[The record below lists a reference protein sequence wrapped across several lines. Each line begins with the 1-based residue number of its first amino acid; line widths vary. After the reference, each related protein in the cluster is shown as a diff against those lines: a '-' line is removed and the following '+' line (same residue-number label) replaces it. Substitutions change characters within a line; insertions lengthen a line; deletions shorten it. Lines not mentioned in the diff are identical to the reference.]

1 MPNKKADDALVKDLK
16 EELET
21 SSESGDKQAEDSGE
35 ASVLT
40 KVKVGEDEIESD
52 ELAKLVAKG
61 KKALEIEKEQNIDIS
76 ELYPDYTRKSQLLKD
91 PEKLKEHLS
100 SQLGVALEQQSQSKS
115 NDGVEIPDEVKT
127 EIAKARKLGFLT
139 KEDVD
144 TIVEQAV
151 QKATARSVAEV
162 ELKTRLSELKD
173 KYDGSE
179 NAPIPVKFNEN
190 EVIEYILNN
199 FKGAN
204 KVPDPEDVFKLIH
217 LQDFQK
223 NAGATKKVVQTPP
236 VTEKAGSTGA
246 RVPKGREVPKFSDE
260 DAMKK
265 YIEEEFLQEQTE
277 V

>member
-1 MPNKKADDALVKDLK
+1 MPKTKADDALVKDIT

-21 SSESGDKQAEDSGE
+21 SSESGDEQAVDSSG
-35 ASVLT
+35 ASVST
-40 KVKVGEDEIESD
+40 KVKVGDEEIESD
-52 ELAKLVAKG
+52 ELTKLVAKG
-61 KKALEIEKEQNIDIS
+61 RKAQEIEKEQNIDLS

-100 SQLGVALEQQSQSKS
+100 SQFGEAIEQQVKASS
-115 NDGVEIPDEVKT
+115 NDGVEIPDEVRT

-144 TIVEQAV
+144 EIVEKAV
-151 QKATARSVAEV
+151 LKATARSVAEV
-162 ELKTRLSELKD
+162 GLRNKISELKD

-179 NAPIPVKFNEN
+179 NAPISVKFDEN
-190 EVIEYILNN
+190 EVIEYIIKN
-199 FKGAN
+199 FQGAT
-204 KVPDPEDVFKLIH
+204 KVPDPETVFKLIH
-217 LQDFQK
+217 LEDFQK
-223 NAGATKKVVQTPP
+223 TAVKDKKVVQTPP

-265 YIEEEFLQEQTE
+265 YIEEEFLQPQTE